1 MNHLSPFLALA
12 TLLALAGAGAGCHSH
27 IVNLKQQINPTYQA
41 RTFADIDQRQAYDA
55 SLAALRQMG
64 YRQTGGGAAQ
74 GRIEAISEMLG
85 SGTPQQSPRQVAIA
99 IRISPT
105 LEGGANVETLFTDIR
120 QDAFNSREGMGSK
133 QPLAESPLYDVFY
146 KHLARAASMSAPP
159 PRQPIS
165 N

>member
-1 MNHLSPFLALA
+1 MKQLSLFLA
-12 TLLALAGAGAGCHSH
+12 LLALAAASGCRSH
-27 IVNLKQQINPTYQA
+27 VTNLKQQIRPAYHAQTLA
-41 RTFADIDQRQAYDA
+41 TIDPRQAYDA

-64 YRQTGGGAAQ
+64 YKQTGGGAAQ

-85 SGTPQQSPRQVAIA
+85 SGTPQQSPRQVAIN
-99 IRISPT
+99 IRISPA

-146 KHLARAASMSAPP
+146 KYLAQAVAALPSSV
-159 PRQPIS
+159 S
-165 N
+165 NQ